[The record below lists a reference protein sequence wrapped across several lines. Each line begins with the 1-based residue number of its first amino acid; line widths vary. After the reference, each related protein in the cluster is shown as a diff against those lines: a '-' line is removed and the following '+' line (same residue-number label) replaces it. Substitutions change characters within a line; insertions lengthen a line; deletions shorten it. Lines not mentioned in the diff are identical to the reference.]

1 MQWDLFAAG
10 GRAPAPSPNP
20 EPPRS
25 AADPAALSDAA
36 ILAAIP
42 DAGMPLVLALIQ
54 EAGRRRL
61 PAAIPVLG
69 RLCRLFAGFGL
80 EREVPEQAVALDALA
95 SIGGQDARLAVSEL
109 LDDHRVQGP
118 TLKVAVRVAA
128 TLRCG
133 LSAAT
138 VLPLLRHAD
147 PEVRA
152 IACTLA
158 RPQADVNAS
167 LIDLLADLDAT
178 VRTASACALGRF
190 GRQEARSA
198 LKTMLRRAPTP
209 AAIEAIAAIADRE
222 SIVLL
227 GRLARAQTDLTN
239 MARDALALI
248 DDPLAIK
255 LADAL
260 PSRRDP
266 RDRDEDTKIDDG

>member
-1 MQWDLFAAG
+1 MQWDFFAAG
-10 GRAPAPSPNP
+10 GLAPAPSPNP

-36 ILAAIP
+36 ILGAIP

-69 RLCRLFAGFGL
+69 RLCQLFAGFGL

-128 TLRCG
+128 TLRCR

-152 IACTLA
+152 IACNLA
-158 RPQADVNAS
+158 RPHADVNAS
-167 LIDLLADLDAT
+167 SD
-178 VRTASACALGRF
+178 
-190 GRQEARSA
+190 
-198 LKTMLRRAPTP
+198 
-209 AAIEAIAAIADRE
+209 
-222 SIVLL
+222 
-227 GRLARAQTDLTN
+227 RLAGRSRSNCANRVRLRARPFRKTGSK
-239 MARDALALI
+239 I
-248 DDPLAIK
+248 P
-255 LADAL
+255 
-260 PSRRDP
+260 PSRRCSARADAG
-266 RDRDEDTKIDDG
+266 RHRSDRCDRRSRIDRAVGQTRQSPDGFDEYGTRCAGFDR

>member
-20 EPPRS
+20 EPQRS
-25 AADPAALSDAA
+25 AADPAALSDAE

-61 PAAIPVLG
+61 PAAVPILG
-69 RLCRLFAGFGL
+69 RLCQLFAGFGI

-109 LDDHRVQGP
+109 LDHHRVQGP
-118 TLKVAVRVAA
+118 TLKIAVRVAA
-128 TLRCG
+128 ALRCR

-147 PEVRA
+147 PEVSA

-158 RPQADVNAS
+158 RPHADVNAS
-167 LIDLLADLDAT
+167 LTGLLADPDAT
-178 VRTASACALGRF
+178 VRTASACALGRS
-190 GRQEARSA
+190 GRQETRAA

-227 GRLARAQTDLTN
+227 GRLARAQTELTA
-239 MARDALALI
+239 MAHDALALI

-255 LADAL
+255 LAGAL
-260 PSRRDP
+260 PPRRDP
-266 RDRDEDTKIDDG
+266 SDRDGDRMTDDG

>member
-10 GRAPAPSPNP
+10 GLAPAPSPNP

-54 EAGRRRL
+54 EAGRRQL
-61 PAAIPVLG
+61 PAAVPVLG
-69 RLCRLFAGFGL
+69 RLCQIFAGFGF

-95 SIGGQDARLAVSEL
+95 SIGGQDARLVVSEL

-128 TLRCG
+128 TLRCR

-190 GRQEARSA
+190 GRQEAKSA

>member
-25 AADPAALSDAA
+25 AADPAAFSDEA

-42 DAGMPLVLALIQ
+42 DAGIPLVLALIQ

-69 RLCRLFAGFGL
+69 RLCQLFAGFGL

-95 SIGGQDARLAVSEL
+95 SIGGQDARLVVSEL

-128 TLRCG
+128 ALRCR

-152 IACTLA
+152 IACNLG

-178 VRTASACALGRF
+178 VRTSSACALGRF

-222 SIVLL
+222 FIVLL
-227 GRLARAQTDLTN
+227 GRLARTQTDLTN

-260 PSRRDP
+260 PSRIDP
-266 RDRDEDTKIDDG
+266 TDRDHEDR

>member
-10 GRAPAPSPNP
+10 GLAPAPSPNP

-69 RLCRLFAGFGL
+69 RLCQIFAGFGL

-95 SIGGQDARLAVSEL
+95 SIGGQDARLVVSEL

-128 TLRCG
+128 TLRCR

-167 LIDLLADLDAT
+167 LIGLLADLDPT